1 MRHSG
6 IGVREVN
13 DMDLV
18 IGGAFQGKLTWALA
32 HYGFSMADVC
42 DLAVSEPRAGA
53 KCYCH
58 LEALSRR
65 ETDVARYLPLFENAV
80 VVCREVSSGIV
91 PMDGEER
98 AWRERHGTLMQDI
111 ARGADRVT
119 RVFCGLAEVL
129 K

>member
-1 MRHSG
+1 
-6 IGVREVN
+6 
-13 DMDLV
+13 MDLV

-58 LEALSRR
+58 L
-65 ETDVARYLPLFENAV
+65 PLFENAV
-80 VVCREVSSGIV
+80 VVCREVSGGIV

-98 AWRERHGTLMQDI
+98 AWRERHGTLMQDM

>member
-1 MRHSG
+1 M
-6 IGVREVN
+6 E
-13 DMDLV
+13 LV
-18 IGGAFQGKLTWALA
+18 IGGAFQGKLVYALET
-32 HYGFSMADVC
+32 YGLAESDVC

-58 LEALSRR
+58 LESLSRR
-65 ETDVARYLPLFENAV
+65 EADMERYLPLFENAV
-80 VVCREVSSGIV
+80 VVCREVSGGIV

-98 AWRERHGTLMQDI
+98 AWRERHGTLMQDM